1 MSENVIILI
10 RISLQFVPMDA
21 IDNKPALVQV
31 MAWCRKGDNPL
42 HEPMLAQFTDKTRQ
56 DDTRQDE
63 TRRDETR
70 QEKTRQ
76 VLFTV
81 GLKQQTTL
89 AQRAIDWQNDWD
101 NVWDIY
107 RWDGD
112 GYEDYDMMMVM
123 MMKVMMK
130 GSWYIDGLNIDIQ
143 ESKHMHKHMI
153 KLWRHD

>member
-56 DDTRQDE
+56 DE

-70 QEKTRQ
+70 RDVTRRDKTRQ
-76 VLFTV
+76 DKTSFIYSRV
-81 GLKQQTTL
+81 KTT
-89 AQRAIDWQNDWD
+89 D
-101 NVWDIY
+101 NI
-107 RWDGD
+107 
-112 GYEDYDMMMVM
+112 
-123 MMKVMMK
+123 
-130 GSWYIDGLNIDIQ
+130 S
-143 ESKHMHKHMI
+143 SKSY
-153 KLWRHD
+153 